1 MGEFIRDRLP
11 DAVSYFDA
19 EDVRLI
25 GPGRWKTGPC
35 HLHGGSDSLRVNTV
49 SGGWCC
55 MSCGAKGG
63 DVLAFHM
70 QRHDMPFVDAARAL
84 GAYVDGVRGGD
95 VMQTRPATLP
105 ARDAMQLAALELQVA
120 MVVISDIKAGV
131 VPSDADWQ
139 RFLICAGRVGALAGE
154 YQP

>member
-11 DAVSYFDA
+11 DPVSYFDS
-19 EDVRLI
+19 EDVRLV

-35 HLHGGSDSLRVNTV
+35 HFHGGSDSLRVNTV

-70 QRHDMPFVDAARAL
+70 QRHDLPFVHAARAL
-84 GAYVDGVRGGD
+84 GAYFDGEGGQN
-95 VMQTRPATLP
+95 VMPARPTTLP
-105 ARDAMQLAALELQVA
+105 ARDAMQLAAFELQVA
-120 MVVISDIKAGV
+120 MVVINDIKSGV
-131 VPSDADWQ
+131 IPSDADWQ
-139 RFLICAGRVGALAGE
+139 RFLSCASRVGALAAE
-154 YQP
+154 YQS

>member
-11 DAVSYFDA
+11 EPISYFDA

-35 HLHGGSDSLRVNTV
+35 HFHGGSDSLRVNTV

-63 DVLAFHM
+63 DVLAYHM
-70 QRHDMPFVDAARAL
+70 QRHDLPFVDAARSL
-84 GAYVDGVRGGD
+84 GAYVEGASSGE
-95 VMQTRPATLP
+95 TPTKSATLP
-105 ARDAMQLAALELQVA
+105 ARDAMQLAAFEMQVA

-131 VPSDADWQ
+131 IPSDSDWQ
-139 RFLICAGRVGALAGE
+139 RFLISAGRVGLLASE
-154 YQP
+154 YRP

>member
-11 DAVSYFDA
+11 DPISYFDA
-19 EDVRLI
+19 EDVRLV

-35 HLHGGSDSLRVNTV
+35 HFHGGSDSLRVNTA

-70 QRHDMPFVDAARAL
+70 QRHGLPFADAARAL
-84 GAYVDGVRGGD
+84 GAYVDGGEPD
-95 VMQTRPATLP
+95 VVPGKAATLP
-105 ARDAMQLAALELQVA
+105 ARDAMQLAAFELQLA
-120 MVVISDIKAGV
+120 MVVISDIKAGLI
-131 VPSDADWQ
+131 PSDADWQ
-139 RFLICAGRVGALAGE
+139 RFLICAGRVGALAAE
-154 YQP
+154 YQT

>member
-11 DAVSYFDA
+11 DPVNYFDA
-19 EDVRLI
+19 EDVRLV

-35 HLHGGSDSLRVNTV
+35 HFHGGSDSLRVNTA

-70 QRHDMPFVDAARAL
+70 QRHGLPFVDAARAL
-84 GAYVDGVRGGD
+84 GAYIDGVGMAEKP
-95 VMQTRPATLP
+95 VKPTTLP
-105 ARDAMQLAALELQVA
+105 ARDAMQLAAFELQLA
-120 MVVISDIKAGV
+120 MVVISDIKAGLI
-131 VPSDADWQ
+131 PSDTDWQ
-139 RFLICAGRVGALAGE
+139 RFLVSAGRVCALAAE
-154 YQP
+154 YPS